1 MEGAFRRLEGQVPP
15 PSDQPWKDGYVARY
29 QERTIEQAL
38 IQKLARQ
45 ISGLHAID
53 ALLLR
58 GLGQEQCVMQRTLDE
73 VGEDIFFLALAV
85 TTGELSPLHHQYLKD
100 FWAEEFDNPDP
111 LKSTQSRGM
120 VQRKKIRA
128 YNARVGRLEDT
139 SAANTVRRTIHKAYS
154 GYVHAA
160 SPQIM
165 DMVGGRPPRFFLSGF
180 VDTERMADHVG
191 DAWNYFYRGLLSTT
205 IVAKTFGDK
214 ELVDSLYAY
223 IREFEKASGTE
234 YIDGSLRDSR
244 KRA

>member
-1 MEGAFRRLEGQVPP
+1 MGAKIRATFQQAIEVMEGAFRRLERQVPP
-15 PSDQPWKDGYVARY
+15 PSEQPWKDGFVPRY

-38 IQKLARQ
+38 LQKLARQ

-58 GLGQEQCVMQRTLDE
+58 GLGQEQCVIQRTLDE
-73 VGEDIFFLALAV
+73 IGEDIVFLALAV
-85 TTGELSPLHHQYLKD
+85 TTGEISPVHDQYLED

-111 LKSTQSRGM
+111 LKSAQNRGM

-128 YNARVGRLEDT
+128 YNARVGKLEDPST
-139 SAANTVRRTIHKAYS
+139 ANNVGRTIHKAYS

-180 VDTERMADHVG
+180 IDTERMMDHVG
-191 DAWNYFYRGLLSTT
+191 DSWNYFYRGLLSTT
-205 IVAKTFGDK
+205 IVAKALGPIYVLDPK
-214 ELVDSLYAY
+214 L
-223 IREFEKASGTE
+223 GM
-234 YIDGSLRDSR
+234 G
-244 KRA
+244 